1 MELAFLITMVGI
13 LALSMALV
21 AHLQKRIDK
30 LESIMNAELAM
41 ARDSLYLAKKQLSEH
56 EHQDKSVQE
65 LLYKAMAELK
75 GMIEVLEKQLE
86 DHKDSTK
93 KRADS
98 NLFLLNDKFIEL
110 KDKVNYFER
119 NYGQMKLDI
128 RLNKK
133 KIEKLES
140 GDLDIVDT
148 DKMYSR
154 REVEDYLNINQY
166 QRTKLVKDGLL
177 TEHRKAPKWPDLS
190 EYYYDGNDVMDYV
203 NKQKEVKTN

>member
-177 TEHRKAPKWPDLS
+177 TEHRKAPKLS
-190 EYYYDGNDVMDYV
+190 LIHISEPTRPY
-203 NKQKEVKTN
+203 